1 MSRIEENG
9 KGLELNL
16 NQLGLQVKLVKT
28 IANEVGE
35 TYLFDLVY
43 ISQYNKKYIQSLVDK
58 LAVFYH
64 LNITL
69 IDSKEAHFGLFVKF
83 ASNVIS
89 LAQCINEVGCRDIV
103 IGKDTLGN
111 NVIIDFEKIPHLL
124 IGGATGS
131 GKSVLLKNLIT
142 NLLIHY
148 DKNHNRFKK
157 CAITI
162 VDTKNSDLK
171 EFAKIPNVSVA
182 NNVEQAISTL
192 KKVEQIMDN
201 RYQTN
206 TSDYDLYVVIDEL
219 ADLMLTSRFEVEKS
233 IVRIAQLGRACNI
246 HIIIATQSPRCEV
259 VSGIIKVNLPYRI
272 CLKTASVRDSVVI
285 MDSKGCE
292 VLDIGEAI
300 FKQGMTQTKLKIAY
314 PEPELVDKVITV
326 NRG

>member
-1 MSRIEENG
+1 MMNRVEENG

-69 IDSKEAHFGLFVKF
+69 IDSDEAHFGLFVKF
-83 ASNVIS
+83 ASKVIS

-157 CAITI
+157 CAISI

-171 EFAKIPNVSVA
+171 EFAKIPNVSFD
-182 NNVEQAISTL
+182 NEVEGAIETL
-192 KKVEQIMDN
+192 KRVERIMDE
-201 RYQTN
+201 RYT
-206 TSDYDLYVVIDEL
+206 THTIDYDLYVVIDEL
-219 ADLMLTSRFEVEKS
+219 ADLMLSSRFEVERS
-233 IVRIAQLGRACNI
+233 LVRISQKARAVNI
-246 HIIIATQSPRCEV
+246 HLIVATQNPMVSV
-259 VSGIIKVNLPYRI
+259 VSGLIKANFPYRLG
-272 CLKTASVRDSVVI
+272 LKTSSIRESITLVDR
-285 MDSKGCE
+285 KCCE
-292 VLDIGEAI
+292 TLGIGEAY
-300 FKQGMTQTKLKIAY
+300 FRTDKLTKIKIAY